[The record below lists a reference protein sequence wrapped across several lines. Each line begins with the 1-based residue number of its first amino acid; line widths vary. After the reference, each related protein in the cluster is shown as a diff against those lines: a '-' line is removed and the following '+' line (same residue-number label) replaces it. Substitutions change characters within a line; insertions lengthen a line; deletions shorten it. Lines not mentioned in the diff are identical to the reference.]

1 MSVHESVSGSDVSVD
16 YGKRILRAMRRIIR
30 SVDLHSR
37 ELYQRFQITT
47 PQMVC
52 LSVISENK
60 GITLSKLADSV
71 SLCASTVTGI
81 VDRLELRG
89 LARRRRGASDR
100 RKITLMITAAG
111 RQLIAAAPPLL
122 QDKFSERLRA
132 LPELEQATL
141 ALSLERIVDMMGA
154 GDLSSS
160 PHLMINHEL
169 APPKE
174 QECIN
179 TEELTHD
186 ERESRSEF
194 GRKKTEKS

>member
-1 MSVHESVSGSDVSVD
+1 MSVHACVSGSDLSID
-16 YGKRILRAMRRIIR
+16 CGIRILRAMRRIIR

-52 LSVISENK
+52 LSVVSVNS

-81 VDRLELRG
+81 VDRLEVRG
-89 LARRRRGASDR
+89 LVRRRRASSDR
-100 RKITLMITAAG
+100 RKITLVITAAG

-132 LPELEQATL
+132 LPELEQVTI

-154 GDLSSS
+154 GDLSTS
-160 PHLMINHEL
+160 PHLMINQES
-169 APPKE
+169 APAKE
-174 QECIN
+174 PECTNQE
-179 TEELTHD
+179 E
-186 ERESRSEF
+186 
-194 GRKKTEKS
+194 KK